1 MGVDMETFGGNISV
15 AYYTGRR
22 VEDVAEGSGAEGAP
36 VWTIHLADGAVVN
49 NYDPTIEMPKAIK
62 GAALTMVILNGG
74 GQSGKPMTE
83 LRFGLEKVML
93 NPMEYTVSD
102 PTYTKGIE
110 VYAQRSPAN
119 MPSTTPPHP
128 DERVQDGPEQPE
140 DNTDA

>member
-15 AYYTGRR
+15 DYYTGRR

-62 GAALTMVILNGG
+62 GAALTMVILNG
-74 GQSGKPMTE
+74 
-83 LRFGLEKVML
+83 GLEKVML